1 MSDLPTIP
9 AASADPEPSRLVSI
23 IKMRCPFCRKG
34 RFYISHPYDLK
45 RVGDTLDECPVCR
58 RAYSV
63 EYGFYMGA
71 MYLSYGTSVLIG
83 ISTYLLVG
91 VLVPALPLAWHVTS
105 IGMVVLALA
114 PLTYAYS
121 KVIYGNIFLK
131 YKGPQEP
138 GYEPPVRRPDRWR

>member
-1 MSDLPTIP
+1 MPDSHSTTAQIQG
-9 AASADPEPSRLVSI
+9 PEPSRFISI
-23 IKMRCPFCRKG
+23 LKMRCPFCRKG

-45 RVGDTLDECPVCR
+45 HTGDTLDECPVCH

-71 MYLSYGTSVLIG
+71 MYLSYGTSVLLG
-83 ISTYLLVG
+83 ITTYFLVG
-91 VLVPALPLAWHVTS
+91 ALAPRLPLPWHVAA
-105 IGMVVLALA
+105 IAIVVLALA

-121 KVIYGNIFLK
+121 KVLYGNIFLP

-138 GYEPPVRRPDRWR
+138 GHKAPLRRPDRWR